1 MTQWE
6 FDTILEVLKIGA
18 PVFYERLG
26 NALNNVVVE
35 RNKFE
40 AENVGLK
47 KKVEELTATKP
58 EAQAVKSTSTQSKVV
73 KK

>member
-35 RNKFE
+35 RNKLE

-47 KKVEELTATKP
+47 KKVEELTTKKSDDP
-58 EAQAVKSTSTQSKVV
+58 AVKPTI
-73 KK
+73 